1 MVRYLAKDI
10 LYTVAIDVGRRA
22 CSIYCFKVIR
32 AIVNVFTPVADCTRL
47 GQPLIQE

>member
-1 MVRYLAKDI
+1 MVTYLAEDS
-10 LYTVAIDVGRRA
+10 LYTVVIDMGRRA
-22 CSIYCFKVIR
+22 CSIYCFKEIR